1 MQKIAKI
8 TRKRT
13 KIMKNGFFYNF
24 LLHILIFVSI
34 FIFSLIRFIACMPK
48 LVVFLKKIC
57 HVDLKKTKKSIK
69 VDRKKANI

>member
-24 LLHILIFVSI
+24 LLHILIFFPILFFNLSDLLLTCQNWL
-34 FIFSLIRFIACMPK
+34 FSK
-48 LVVFLKKIC
+48 NIC
-57 HVDLKKTKKSIK
+57 HVDKKRQK
-69 VDRKKANI
+69 NN

>member
-8 TRKRT
+8 TRKFS

-24 LLHILIFVSI
+24 LLQILIFFPFLFFNLSDLLLTCQNWL
-34 FIFSLIRFIACMPK
+34 FS
-48 LVVFLKKIC
+48 KKIC